1 MRHITSRE
9 IAACVLTMSTNFLR
23 WHKTYIEKSCNIKAG
38 LMEHNLTIP
47 QLQILFFL
55 RMNPKIRTVSALS
68 AELFIS
74 KGSLSLMLTKLEK
87 NGYLRKDAPEK
98 EDDGR
103 KVYLSLTDR
112 AREVLKEAEE
122 TLLKSTSAVFE
133 QMDDEAK
140 NKFYDKLMELQQI
153 FAIGGIKL

>member
-1 MRHITSRE
+1 MRQITSRE

-87 NGYLRKDAPEK
+87 NARKGRRWQESLSFSDRPCPGSFERSGGNSVEK
-98 EDDGR
+98 HFR
-103 KVYLSLTDR
+103 R
-112 AREVLKEAEE
+112 
-122 TLLKSTSAVFE
+122 F
-133 QMDDEAK
+133 
-140 NKFYDKLMELQQI
+140 
-153 FAIGGIKL
+153 